1 MSIKISNLPRAEASS
16 SSDFLTIVQN
26 GITKKITKQDLLK
39 SLAEQISG
47 TKTDVSRLSKSISRS
62 SVDKTNPV
70 VSKPLTTQPPIRANH
85 AATKSY
91 VDSNIQNTVK
101 VDGTTPIIKPL
112 KYHSSMNDDFNEND
126 IVNKRF
132 VDAEISKTLKTIV
145 RDKGATGY
153 PRASAGEI
161 FLIEEDHSTFAQDG
175 PEVQV
180 GDIIICVE
188 DSEGGRHGAVGNQ
201 YAIVNTNVVFSTE
214 EKAGILKVATEKDLA
229 ELSSDESAL
238 TPNKYKRAL
247 EIGSEYNRTVVSTSS
262 HDLLESEKGIIGVD
276 CRRNAVRL
284 TLPSIGRL
292 DNPKI
297 VKYLIKDEYGSA
309 LKNNITIVTSGG
321 DSIQGARTFLIN
333 SNSSSVKLYTDGV
346 DKWYVE
352 SNVTGG
358 SDVSL
363 GAKTFA
369 TDDLTNG
376 ERVTTTGAFESV
388 MSIDVDLREYPIGT
402 GFKIVAHSFCAANGN
417 TKTIAIGVN
426 GTQVLASSLTG
437 TTAPN
442 GLFCHHE
449 VTVLHSDTVK
459 SMAFGFCLV
468 GADMAADGTATAL
481 TNNLELD
488 WNTKIIASVD
498 VNAAS
503 ATTDVNVY
511 ALQVIPLK

>member
-1 MSIKISNLPRAEASS
+1 MSIKISNLPRAEASH

-26 GITKKITKQDLLK
+26 GVTKRITKQDLLR

-47 TKTDVSRLSKSISRS
+47 AKTDVNRLSKTLSRS
-62 SVDKTNPV
+62 TVDRTNPV
-70 VSKPLTTQPPIRANH
+70 VSKPLTTQPPLKPNH

-91 VDSNIQNTVK
+91 VDSNLRNTVK

-112 KYHSSMNDDFNEND
+112 KYHPSMGDTFNEDD
-126 IVNKRF
+126 IVNKKF

-145 RDKGATGY
+145 RDKGVAGY
-153 PRASAGEI
+153 PAAAAGEI
-161 FLIEEDHSTFAQDG
+161 FLIEQDHAMFAQDG
-175 PEVQV
+175 PEVQT

-214 EKAGILKVATEKDLA
+214 EKAGILKVATEKDLTD
-229 ELSSDESAL
+229 LSSDESAL
-238 TPNKYKRAL
+238 TPSKYRRAL
-247 EIGSEYNRTVVSTSS
+247 EIGSEYNRTIISTESYS
-262 HDLLESEKGIIGVD
+262 LEESEKGIIGVD
-276 CRRNAVRL
+276 CRRNSVRL

-292 DNPKI
+292 NNPKI
-297 VKYLIKDEYGSA
+297 IKYLIKDEYGAA
-309 LKNNITIVTSGG
+309 LKNNITIVASGG
-321 DSIQGARTFLIN
+321 NTIQGSRTFLIN

-363 GAKTFA
+363 GVKTFA

-376 ERVTTTGAFESV
+376 ERVTTAGAYESV

-402 GFKIVAHSFCAANGN
+402 AFKIVAHSFFAANGN

-426 GTQVLASSLTG
+426 GTQVIPSSLSG
-437 TTAPN
+437 TTAPS

-449 VTVLHSDTVK
+449 ATVLHSDTLK

-468 GADMAADGTATAL
+468 GADMAADGTAAAL
-481 TNNLELD
+481 TNNLDLD
-488 WNTKIIASVD
+488 WDQTITVSVD
-498 VNAAS
+498 VNAAT